1 MATKT
6 EKISEEI
13 IESIKNLQNDVNGF
27 IFDLGQLS
35 LRNRELNLEIT
46 RLGEIKKDIEEKVDN
61 KTLQLENILSD
72 LQRKYKNA
80 EIDLADG
87 SVTYEVSE

>member
-13 IESIKNLQNDVNGF
+13 VENIKSLQNNVNGF

-35 LRNRELNLEIT
+35 LRKRDLNLEIT
-46 RLGEIKKDIEEKVDN
+46 RLEEIKKEIEEKIDN
-61 KTLQLENILSD
+61 KALQLENILSD
-72 LQRKYKNA
+72 LQKKYKDA
-80 EIDLADG
+80 EIDLDEG
-87 SVTYEVSE
+87 KVTYQVAD

>member
-13 IESIKNLQNDVNGF
+13 IENIKSLQNNVNGF

-35 LRNRELNLEIT
+35 LRHRDLNLEIT
-46 RLGEIKKDIEEKVDN
+46 RLGEIKKEIEEKIDN
-61 KTLQLENILSD
+61 KALQLENILSD
-72 LQRKYKNA
+72 LQKKYKDA
-80 EIDLADG
+80 EIDLNEG
-87 SVTYEVSE
+87 TVTYQVAE